1 MLQCCDIYHDTRIT
15 IATVYKCSDTL
26 MVLCMNA
33 ILLHVYV
40 YALEVEME
48 QYFVLVLLTYS
59 Q

>member
-1 MLQCCDIYHDTRIT
+1 MLQCCDIYHDTMIT

-33 ILLHVYV
+33 ILLHVQ
-40 YALEVEME
+40 YALEVEMG
-48 QYFVLVLLTYS
+48 QYFFLVLLTYS